1 MKKKAGNI
9 RRRSFTLIEVVVVIV
24 ILMTLASVATVS
36 YMKYVTQGK
45 VTAAKNQ
52 IKEFDTALMTYNFDV
67 KGYPT
72 DLNGLIENTDG
83 AETWNG
89 PYLKTTRIPNDPW
102 GREYVYVFPGEHGDY
117 DIMSYGADGQE
128 GGTGDN
134 ADIVSWE

>member
-36 YMKYVTQGK
+36 YMKYVAQGK
-45 VTAAKNQ
+45 ITAAKNQ
-52 IKEFDTALMTYNFDV
+52 IKEFDAALMTYNFDV

-72 DLNGLIENTDG
+72 DLNGLIENADG
-83 AETWNG
+83 SETWNG

-102 GREYVYVFPGEHGDY
+102 GREYVYVCPGEHGDY